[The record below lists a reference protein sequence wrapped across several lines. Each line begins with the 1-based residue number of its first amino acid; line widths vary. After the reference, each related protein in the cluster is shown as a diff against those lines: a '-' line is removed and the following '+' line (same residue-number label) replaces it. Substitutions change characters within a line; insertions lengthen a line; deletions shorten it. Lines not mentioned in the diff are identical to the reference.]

1 MHNDE
6 PTLLDTLDRGP
17 LIREVGEAVATCAPP
32 QVFGVHG
39 DWGLG
44 KTSFLHQVQWY
55 LTGDCPQQPD
65 AAAEEASERK
75 IDGGRHGETIQ
86 AVWFDAWRYQNED
99 APIVALLHEMRAQ
112 LSWRSRAVDS
122 ASRSVEVAVRGALL
136 SMSELTK
143 KIGIQYSSFRQ
154 ANREWESENLA
165 SVLPSHTLREH
176 LQKAIEQLLPEK
188 QKNGASP
195 RLAVFID
202 DVDRCEPEA
211 AYRLLEGLK
220 IYLTL
225 DNCVFVLG
233 MNQKAIEEAIATRMG
248 TDARRMEKVIEEAIE
263 QRMKADARRDT
274 RRMEIDDSR
283 TVRAAAYMEKLCQNV
298 WRLPAVREPDQVLY
312 GLLAETIGSET
323 VRERIKRA
331 VQGHRCLPPN
341 PRRLK
346 GLANLLG
353 RFSSRL
359 PIREGAPDDEA
370 VTRRRKKGHIERS
383 RSARE
388 GEQNDEDAILEA
400 QLLVIVAYVYQFH
413 HDLYVRWE
421 AEPGL
426 YDRIREWC
434 EGSDTDLPFL
444 APLVLPNRKVDP
456 DSMERTTPPQDEA
469 DVDTESTY
477 PDPTEAG
484 VFWIQPLILAL
495 GNEVESSRFGRYL
508 HGTPA

>member
-6 PTLLDTLDRGP
+6 PTLLDALDRET
-17 LIREVGEAVATCAPP
+17 LIREVGEAVATCNPP

-65 AAAEEASERK
+65 AAVKEAKTPERK
-75 IDGGRHGETIQ
+75 NAHEKYKETIQ
-86 AVWFDAWRYQNED
+86 AIWFDAWRYQNED
-99 APIVALLHEMRAQ
+99 APVVALLHEMRAQ
-112 LSWRSRAVDS
+112 LSWRSRAVRR
-122 ASRSVEVAVRGALL
+122 AGRTAEVAARGALL
-136 SMSELTK
+136 SMEELTK
-143 KIGIQYSSFRQ
+143 KIGFQYSRFRQ
-154 ANREWESENLA
+154 AEREWKAENLA
-165 SVLPSHTLREH
+165 SALPSHTLREH
-176 LQKAIEQLLPEK
+176 LQKAIEQLLPPK
-188 QKNGASP
+188 RKDSASP

-225 DNCVFVLG
+225 GNCVFVLG

-248 TDARRMEKVIEEAIE
+248 NDAKRTEA
-263 QRMKADARRDT
+263 
-274 RRMEIDDSR
+274 DDSR
-283 TVRAAAYMEKLCQNV
+283 TVRATAYMEKLCQNV
-298 WRLPAVREPDQVLY
+298 WRLPAVREPNRVLY
-312 GLLAETIGSET
+312 GLLEKTIVSEA
-323 VRERIKRA
+323 VRERIRQA
-331 VQGHRCLPPN
+331 VDGHRCLPPN

-359 PIREGAPDDEA
+359 PP
-370 VTRRRKKGHIERS
+370 VQ
-383 RSARE
+383 E
-388 GEQNDEDAILEA
+388 GESDNEAAILEA
-400 QLLVIVAYVYQFH
+400 RLLVIVTYVYQFH

-426 YDRIREWC
+426 YERIYEWC
-434 EGSDTDLPFL
+434 RGRNVDLPFL
-444 APLVLPNRKVDP
+444 KPLTLPKRMLEPGSGEGRPHRRDEVDV
-456 DSMERTTPPQDEA
+456 Q
-469 DVDTESTY
+469 TESTY

-484 VFWIQPLILAL
+484 VFWIQPLVLAL
-495 GNEVESSRFGRYL
+495 GNEVGPSRFKRYL
-508 HGTPA
+508 HGASA

>member
-6 PTLLDTLDRGP
+6 PTLLDALDRGP
-17 LIREVGEAVATCAPP
+17 LIREVGDAVATCAPP

-55 LTGDCPQQPD
+55 LTGDCPQQPG
-65 AAAEEASERK
+65 AAAEDAKRMFA
-75 IDGGRHGETIQ
+75 GGRHSKTIQ

-99 APIVALLHEMRAQ
+99 APIVALLHEMRAH
-112 LSWRSRAVDS
+112 LSWRNRAVRS
-122 ASRSVEVAVRGALL
+122 ASRSVEVAARGALL
-136 SMSELTK
+136 SMEELTK
-143 KIGIQYSSFRQ
+143 KIGFQYSRFRQ

-165 SVLPSHTLREH
+165 STLPSHTLREH
-176 LQKAIEQLLPEK
+176 LQEAIGQLLPSRRR
-188 QKNGASP
+188 KNGASP

-233 MNQKAIEEAIATRMG
+233 MNQKAIEEAIA
-248 TDARRMEKVIEEAIE
+248 
-263 QRMKADARRDT
+263 QRMRADARRDA

-312 GLLAETIGSET
+312 DLLAKTIESEA
-323 VRERIKRA
+323 VREWIKRA

-359 PIREGAPDDEA
+359 PSREDTPDDEA
-370 VTRRRKKGHIERS
+370 VTRRREKGHIERH
-383 RSARE
+383 RPARE
-388 GEQNDEDAILEA
+388 GRPNDEDAILEA
-400 QLLVIVAYVYQFH
+400 RLLVIVAYVYQFH

-421 AEPGL
+421 ADSGL
-426 YDRIREWC
+426 YKRIYEWSR
-434 EGSDTDLPFL
+434 GNDVDLPFL
-444 APLVLPNRKVDP
+444 KPLVLPKRKLEP
-456 DSMERTTPPQDEA
+456 GSGEGTPLRQDEG
-469 DVDTESTY
+469 DIQTESTY

-495 GNEVESSRFGRYL
+495 GNEVDPSRFKRYL
-508 HGTPA
+508 HGASA

>member
-6 PTLLDTLDRGP
+6 PTLLDALDRGP

-55 LTGDCPQQPD
+55 LTGDCPQQPG
-65 AAAEEASERK
+65 AAAEDAKRK
-75 IDGGRHGETIQ
+75 IDGGRHSKTIQ

-112 LSWRSRAVDS
+112 LSWRSRAVRS
-122 ASRSVEVAVRGALL
+122 AKRTTEVATRGALL
-136 SMSELTK
+136 SMEELTK
-143 KIGIQYSSFRQ
+143 KIGFQYSRFRQ

-165 SVLPSHTLREH
+165 SALPSHTLREH
-176 LQKAIEQLLPEK
+176 LQKSIEQLLLRNLPRK

-248 TDARRMEKVIEEAIE
+248 SDARRME
-263 QRMKADARRDT
+263 T
-274 RRMEIDDSR
+274 GDSR

-298 WRLPAVREPDQVLY
+298 WRLPAVREPDQMLY
-312 GLLAETIGSET
+312 GLLAKTIESEA
-323 VRERIKRA
+323 VREWIKRA

-359 PIREGAPDDEA
+359 PIREDTPDDEA
-370 VTRRRKKGHIERS
+370 AIRRREKGHIGRH
-383 RSARE
+383 RPARE
-388 GEQNDEDAILEA
+388 GGPNDEDAILEA
-400 QLLVIVAYVYQFH
+400 RLLVIVAYVYQFH

-421 AEPGL
+421 ADSGL
-426 YDRIREWC
+426 YERIYEWC
-434 EGSDTDLPFL
+434 RGSDVDLPFL
-444 APLVLPNRKVDP
+444 KPLVLPKRKLEP
-456 DSMERTTPPQDEA
+456 GSGEGTPLRQDE
-469 DVDTESTY
+469 VDIQTESTY

-495 GNEVESSRFGRYL
+495 GNEVDPSRFKRYL
-508 HGTPA
+508 HGAPA

>member
-6 PTLLDTLDRGP
+6 PTLLDALDRGP
-17 LIREVGEAVATCAPP
+17 LIREVGDAVATCVPP

-65 AAAEEASERK
+65 AATEEASERK
-75 IDGGRHGETIQ
+75 IDRGRHGETIQ

-112 LSWRSRAVDS
+112 LSWWSRAVGS
-122 ASRSVEVAVRGALL
+122 ASRSVEVGARGALL
-136 SMSELTK
+136 SMEELTK
-143 KIGIQYSSFRQ
+143 KIGFQYSRFRQ
-154 ANREWESENLA
+154 ANREWEAENLA

-176 LQKAIEQLLPEK
+176 LQKSIEQILLRNLPEK
-188 QKNGASP
+188 QKNGVSP

-248 TDARRMEKVIEEAIE
+248 T
-263 QRMKADARRDT
+263 DARRDT

-370 VTRRRKKGHIERS
+370 AIQE
-383 RSARE
+383 AR
-388 GEQNDEDAILEA
+388 
-400 QLLVIVAYVYQFH
+400 LLVIVAYVYQFH

-421 AEPGL
+421 AEPDL

-434 EGSDTDLPFL
+434 EGSGPDFSFL
-444 APLVLPNRKVDP
+444 DPLVLPNQKVHP
-456 DSMERTTPPQDEA
+456 SSTERTTPPQGE
-469 DVDTESTY
+469 VDIQTESTY

-495 GNEVESSRFGRYL
+495 GNEVDPSRFKRYL
-508 HGTPA
+508 HGASA

>member
-6 PTLLDTLDRGP
+6 PTLLDALDRGP
-17 LIREVGEAVATCAPP
+17 LIREVGEAVATCVPP

-55 LTGDCPQQPD
+55 LTRDCPQQPG
-65 AAAEEASERK
+65 AAAKDAKRK
-75 IDGGRHGETIQ
+75 IDGGRHRKTIQ

-112 LSWRSRAVDS
+112 LSWRSRAVRRVT
-122 ASRSVEVAVRGALL
+122 RSFQVEVQAALL
-136 SMSELTK
+136 SMDDLTK
-143 KIGIQYSSFRQ
+143 KIAIPHSRLRQ
-154 ANREWESENLA
+154 AEREWKSENLA

-176 LQKAIEQLLPEK
+176 LQKAIGQLLPRGR
-188 QKNGASP
+188 KNGASP

-202 DVDRCEPEA
+202 DLDRCEPEA

-233 MNQKAIEEAIATRMG
+233 MNQKAIEEAIAQRMG
-248 TDARRMEKVIEEAIE
+248 TDARRMEV
-263 QRMKADARRDT
+263 
-274 RRMEIDDSR
+274 DDNR

-298 WRLPAVREPDQVLY
+298 WRLPAVREPDQMLY
-312 GLLAETIGSET
+312 GLLAKTIESEA
-323 VRERIKRA
+323 VREWIKRA

-359 PIREGAPDDEA
+359 PSREGAPDDEA
-370 VTRRRKKGHIERS
+370 
-383 RSARE
+383 
-388 GEQNDEDAILEA
+388 AILEA

-421 AEPGL
+421 AEPDL

-434 EGSDTDLPFL
+434 EGSDPDFPFL
-444 APLVLPNRKVDP
+444 ARLVLPNRKVYP
-456 DSMERTTPPQDEA
+456 GSTERTTPPQDE
-469 DVDTESTY
+469 VDIGTESTY

-484 VFWIQPLILAL
+484 VFWIQPLILDL
-495 GNEVESSRFGRYL
+495 GNEVDPSRFKRYL
-508 HGTPA
+508 HGTSA